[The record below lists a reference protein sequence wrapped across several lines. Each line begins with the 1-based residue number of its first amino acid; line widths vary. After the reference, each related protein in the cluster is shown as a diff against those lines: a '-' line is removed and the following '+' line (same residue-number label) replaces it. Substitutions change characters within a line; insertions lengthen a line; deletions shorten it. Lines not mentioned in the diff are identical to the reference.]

1 MKDRI
6 PFAVN
11 NITCV
16 ILLSLFCNAA
26 SAVEF
31 NTDVLDAADKKN
43 IDFTRFS
50 EAGYVLPGQ
59 YLLDVIVNGQ
69 SISPASLQ
77 ISFVEPQS
85 SGDKAEKKLPQAC
98 LTSDMVRLMGLTAES
113 LDKVVYWHDGQ
124 CADFHGLPGVDIRP
138 DTGAGVLRINM
149 PQAWLEYSDA
159 TWLPPS
165 RWDDGIPGLMLDY
178 NLNGTVSRNYQGGDS
193 HYLGRDNDSA
203 YLRISVPLG
212 TGTASYSGSMSND
225 RYVNMAGYTDTFN
238 DGLDSYS
245 LNAGLNSGGGLT
257 SQRQINAYYSHRSPL
272 ANLSAN
278 IASLQ
283 KGYTSFGVS
292 ASGGATITGKGAALH
307 AGGMSGGTRL
317 LVDTDGV
324 GGVPVDGGQVVT
336 NRWGTGVVTDIS
348 SYYRNTT
355 SVDLKRLPDDV
366 EATRSVVESAL
377 TEGAI
382 GYRKFSVLKGKRLF
396 AILRLA
402 DGSQPP
408 FGASV
413 TSEKGR
419 ELGMV
424 ADEGLAWL
432 SGVTPGET
440 LSVNWDGKIQCQV
453 NVPETAIS
461 DQQLLLPCT
470 PQK

>member
-77 ISFVEPQS
+77 ISFVEPAL

-165 RWDDGIPGLMLDY
+165 RWDDGIPGLMLD
-178 NLNGTVSRNYQGGDS
+178 
-193 HYLGRDNDSA
+193 
-203 YLRISVPLG
+203 
-212 TGTASYSGSMSND
+212 
-225 RYVNMAGYTDTFN
+225 
-238 DGLDSYS
+238 
-245 LNAGLNSGGGLT
+245 
-257 SQRQINAYYSHRSPL
+257 
-272 ANLSAN
+272 
-278 IASLQ
+278 
-283 KGYTSFGVS
+283 
-292 ASGGATITGKGAALH
+292 
-307 AGGMSGGTRL
+307 
-317 LVDTDGV
+317 
-324 GGVPVDGGQVVT
+324 
-336 NRWGTGVVTDIS
+336 
-348 SYYRNTT
+348 
-355 SVDLKRLPDDV
+355 
-366 EATRSVVESAL
+366 
-377 TEGAI
+377 
-382 GYRKFSVLKGKRLF
+382 
-396 AILRLA
+396 
-402 DGSQPP
+402 
-408 FGASV
+408 
-413 TSEKGR
+413 
-419 ELGMV
+419 
-424 ADEGLAWL
+424 
-432 SGVTPGET
+432 
-440 LSVNWDGKIQCQV
+440 
-453 NVPETAIS
+453 
-461 DQQLLLPCT
+461 
-470 PQK
+470 